1 MYVYFSHFMVLDTT
15 VMGHQRNWKTLLSF
29 CDCISFISYN
39 KPCDVIS
46 NLLRFT
52 HSWRKLFKGWQYLYR
67 KKLVSWHICKN
78 FIGSFDTTKYGSIPM
93 IYVGLFP
100 LLLAITFFFVKSIKF
115 YVKLSYFILLAILIL
130 SFRFQ
135 LLDLLWQ
142 GMHAPNMFL
151 HRYSWIFSLTII
163 LMAGEV
169 LIE

>member
-1 MYVYFSHFMVLDTT
+1 
-15 VMGHQRNWKTLLSF
+15 
-29 CDCISFISYN
+29 
-39 KPCDVIS
+39 
-46 NLLRFT
+46 
-52 HSWRKLFKGWQYLYR
+52 
-67 KKLVSWHICKN
+67 
-78 FIGSFDTTKYGSIPM
+78 M

-115 YVKLSYFILLAILIL
+115 HVKLSYFILLTILIL

-169 LIE
+169 LNRIEEITWIRFSLANFLLILGFGATVLYSSHYKFLDAVNFIVTFEFLIAFYLVCLGFILKRYRLDFSIFRSCFSPFLNYR

>member
-1 MYVYFSHFMVLDTT
+1 MEKVFQRLTVSLQKKVGILTYLQKISLEVL
-15 VMGHQRNWKTLLSF
+15 TLLNMDQF
-29 CDCISFISYN
+29 Q
-39 KPCDVIS
+39 
-46 NLLRFT
+46 L
-52 HSWRKLFKGWQYLYR
+52 
-67 KKLVSWHICKN
+67 
-78 FIGSFDTTKYGSIPM
+78 

-151 HRYSWIFSLTII
+151 HRYAWIFSTLLIYI
-163 LMAGEV
+163 SAEV
-169 LIE
+169 LNRFKDI